1 MLLRLSAVGTAV
13 IVVMAVSAGAQ
24 FGQRISA
31 LAGEWTSLTRA
42 RTAWS
47 EASAELTAS
56 PPLTYYF
63 DRPAEASV
71 RLAAYV
77 RDCVPSSD
85 RLLVLWFA
93 PEIYYYADR
102 LMATRHVVFVPGF
115 AAVAHEQRMTLA
127 KIERFAPPVAFANSS
142 LETSTREIYP
152 AVVDYMHREYATAG
166 TVAEDGERYVILV
179 RRDEPVVRR
188 YGDERWPCYR

>member
-1 MLLRLSAVGTAV
+1 MSGAWAGVRDRLIAEPPARYWEG
-13 IVVMAVSAGAQ
+13 
-24 FGQRISA
+24 
-31 LAGEWTSLTRA
+31 RA
-42 RTAWS
+42 APV
-47 EASAELTAS
+47 A
-56 PPLTYYF
+56 
-63 DRPAEASV
+63 V
-71 RLAAYV
+71 RLAAYA
-77 RDCVPSSD
+77 RECVPPSD

-152 AVVDYMHREYATAG
+152 AVVDYVHREYATAG

-179 RRDEPVVRR
+179 RRDEPVVRH
-188 YGDERWPCYR
+188 YGEERWPCYR